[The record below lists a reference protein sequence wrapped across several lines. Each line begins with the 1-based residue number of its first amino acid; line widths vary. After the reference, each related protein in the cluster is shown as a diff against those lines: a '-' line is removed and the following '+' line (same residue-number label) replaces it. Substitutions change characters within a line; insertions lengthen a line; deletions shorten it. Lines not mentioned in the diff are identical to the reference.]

1 MTFSEFINH
10 LAPEQVN
17 TWWNDI
23 APNTAPEKAEDENWK
38 YQLSKNGKSLPF
50 KWTIKEL
57 ATYYIINFNLKD
69 FSSTDLTRNS
79 FCDVFDF
86 DIVEELVYN
95 RTESN
100 SFVDFYNSLQKT
112 QALFHESLDYL
123 NKIVLSNQI
132 NPYKIRMATRDSNRQ
147 AMVIIGMRAV
157 FAIRE
162 ENNKIKLALILD
174 KTIYENNRSNLNVKY
189 EEQFK
194 GKPENKVLVSIE
206 INKWNDIPKE
216 ILENNTDEILVQYDN
231 IKDSKRSSWN
241 TEANTTNSVLKY
253 LIFKGEN
260 AEEWVNSNKIVTSI
274 LNFKQ
279 AVEQYRIH
287 LSNNSKLN
295 ARFKIMECQK
305 HFVFIYDILN
315 GFTNLECH
323 YELITRDKVN
333 IAIEIH
339 FEQSNKKEYLQQLKS
354 ELPEKVKIEEKHKK
368 DGLSIAYETNY
379 AITDRDLF
387 DKIDKA
393 LIYLNEN
400 LGDRILKIKTH
411 MGKVDVKEAFI
422 EWFIEN
428 DGKNTNYFS
437 QQFSSNADRL
447 RSEINEYEEI
457 YKNDFNTELF
467 VIENKDHKRQ
477 IEVIKSNIYNKSGSF
492 AKYSKDK
499 SNDRPRAIL
508 GKKNYIKFL
517 NQYFE
522 NSQNS
527 EDNVTKNN
535 NVKMDLNRILYG
547 PPGTGKTF
555 TLQKEY
561 FDMFTVKETSL
572 TREQFLESKV
582 AELTWWQVVSIAVR
596 DLGSSKVNDIYNHE
610 FVRMKDKLSSSKTVR
625 PTIWGQ
631 LQAHTVLNCEH
642 VNVSKRS
649 EPLFFN
655 KDANSEWS
663 IDPEMLSQ
671 YFPEANEL
679 LEASKNYNPQNDRE
693 IRNYEF
699 VTFHQSFSY
708 EDFIEGIKPMLEDGE
723 SDLGYEIKDGIFKKL
738 SLKAE
743 ADPNSNFAIFID
755 EINRG
760 NISSIFGEL
769 ITLIESDKRIG
780 QENELRVKLP
790 YSKTEFG
797 VPSNLYI
804 IGTMNT
810 ADRSVEALDSAL
822 RRRFSFTEIMPEPEL
837 LEEISFNDFTLDEV
851 LETINHRI
859 EILLDRDHTIGHSY
873 FLKVNSNNTEELT
886 AVFQNCIIPL
896 LQEYFY
902 HDYEKIAL
910 ILGQG
915 FVQVKDNKN
924 IQFAFVDG
932 LGQPEITKQFELINH
947 IEDIEKAIVLLLNKN
962 D

>member
-1 MTFSEFINH
+1 MTFSEFINR
-10 LAPEQVN
+10 LAPEQVD

-57 ATYYIINFNLKD
+57 ATYYIINFNLND
-69 FSSTDLTRNS
+69 FSSTDLNRNS

-100 SFVDFYNSLQKT
+100 SFVNFYNSLHQTKNIF
-112 QALFHESLDYL
+112 QEALDHL
-123 NKIVLSNQI
+123 NKIILSNQI

-147 AMVIIGMRAV
+147 ATVIIGMRAV

-174 KTIYENNRSNLNVKY
+174 KEIYENNRNNLNVKY

-216 ILENNTDEILVQYDN
+216 ILENNTDEILLQYDT

-260 AEEWVNSNKIVTSI
+260 VEEWVNSNKIVTSI

-287 LSNNSKLN
+287 LSNNSTLN

-400 LGDRILKIKTH
+400 LGDRILKIKTR

-422 EWFIEN
+422 EW
-428 DGKNTNYFS
+428 
-437 QQFSSNADRL
+437 L
-447 RSEINEYEEI
+447 
-457 YKNDFNTELF
+457 
-467 VIENKDHKRQ
+467 
-477 IEVIKSNIYNKSGSF
+477 
-492 AKYSKDK
+492 
-499 SNDRPRAIL
+499 
-508 GKKNYIKFL
+508 
-517 NQYFE
+517 
-522 NSQNS
+522 
-527 EDNVTKNN
+527 
-535 NVKMDLNRILYG
+535 
-547 PPGTGKTF
+547 
-555 TLQKEY
+555 
-561 FDMFTVKETSL
+561 
-572 TREQFLESKV
+572 
-582 AELTWWQVVSIAVR
+582 
-596 DLGSSKVNDIYNHE
+596 
-610 FVRMKDKLSSSKTVR
+610 
-625 PTIWGQ
+625 
-631 LQAHTVLNCEH
+631 
-642 VNVSKRS
+642 
-649 EPLFFN
+649 
-655 KDANSEWS
+655 
-663 IDPEMLSQ
+663 
-671 YFPEANEL
+671 
-679 LEASKNYNPQNDRE
+679 
-693 IRNYEF
+693 
-699 VTFHQSFSY
+699 
-708 EDFIEGIKPMLEDGE
+708 
-723 SDLGYEIKDGIFKKL
+723 
-738 SLKAE
+738 
-743 ADPNSNFAIFID
+743 
-755 EINRG
+755 
-760 NISSIFGEL
+760 
-769 ITLIESDKRIG
+769 
-780 QENELRVKLP
+780 
-790 YSKTEFG
+790 
-797 VPSNLYI
+797 
-804 IGTMNT
+804 
-810 ADRSVEALDSAL
+810 
-822 RRRFSFTEIMPEPEL
+822 
-837 LEEISFNDFTLDEV
+837 
-851 LETINHRI
+851 
-859 EILLDRDHTIGHSY
+859 
-873 FLKVNSNNTEELT
+873 
-886 AVFQNCIIPL
+886 
-896 LQEYFY
+896 
-902 HDYEKIAL
+902 
-910 ILGQG
+910 
-915 FVQVKDNKN
+915 
-924 IQFAFVDG
+924 
-932 LGQPEITKQFELINH
+932 
-947 IEDIEKAIVLLLNKN
+947 
-962 D
+962 